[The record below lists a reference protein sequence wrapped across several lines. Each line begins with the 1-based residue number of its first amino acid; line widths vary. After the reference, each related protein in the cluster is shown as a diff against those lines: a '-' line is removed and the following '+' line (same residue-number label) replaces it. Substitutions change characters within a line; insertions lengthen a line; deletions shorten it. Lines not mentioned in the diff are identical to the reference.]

1 VFEGKCLKEGLRN
14 GAEASIPF
22 WLAHRLRRA
31 PVCRRGRPWLS
42 AKFGAL
48 GGVLPDSALSDSK
61 SPRRIFR
68 RGLNS
73 CDDEDMPVICPDVAP
88 FLSVSRRGFYHLR
101 GAMGSGTQD
110 PSRKVEALI
119 VNPTRQEPRER

>member
-1 VFEGKCLKEGLRN
+1 MARKRRFRFGLPIVF
-14 GAEASIPF
+14 A
-22 WLAHRLRRA
+22 
-31 PVCRRGRPWLS
+31 GRPSVGGVGLGCRQIRF
-42 AKFGAL
+42 AAAARFGAL
-48 GGVLPDSALSDSK
+48 GSVLPDSVLSDSK
-61 SPRRIFR
+61 SPRRMFR

>member
-1 VFEGKCLKEGLRN
+1 MARKRRFRFGLPIVF
-14 GAEASIPF
+14 A
-22 WLAHRLRRA
+22 
-31 PVCRRGRPWLS
+31 GRPSVGGVGLGCQPIRF
-42 AKFGAL
+42 AAAATCGAL
-48 GGVLPDSALSDSK
+48 GGVLPDSVLSDSK
-61 SPRRIFR
+61 SPQRIFR